1 MRIILHFIRQLCLPS
16 DKIILGTFACIM
28 IDNRPVGAV
37 LIVVQYWIYFVIN
50 DAAKWT
56 MFLSCIFKNA
66 VR

>member
-37 LIVVQYWIYFVIN
+37 LIVVQYWIYEKRIVFCYKRCCKMDNV
-50 DAAKWT
+50 
-56 MFLSCIFKNA
+56 FKLHL
-66 VR
+66 